1 MASREGNVILA
12 PGYTR
17 GTEVKPVEI
26 LYSMNPSPFQKG
38 CTLLPNQGVLEAGT
52 PLEYDAASKKYRR
65 ATAAANVKGF
75 LRLAVDTSDPMKL
88 GNIVLG
94 GVIRL
99 SAIPA
104 TTGVT
109 DGTVTNGIAANLAAT
124 ATALNGSINTQF
136 GFLKF

>member
-12 PGYTR
+12 PGYSK
-17 GTEVKPVEI
+17 GTEVKGAEI
-26 LYSMNPSPFQKG
+26 LYSTVGLVQKG
-38 CTLLPNQGVLEAGT
+38 VTLKPNQGVLEAGT
-52 PLEYDAASKKYRR
+52 PLEYDSVSKKYQK

-75 LRLAVDTSDPMKL
+75 LRIATDTSDPQKL

-94 GVIRL
+94 GVIRV

-124 ATALNGSINTQF
+124 ATQLNGSINVQF
-136 GFLKF
+136 GYLKF